1 MAAPNIPTI
10 YDFEGTFESLAKT
23 FLEAGL
29 SPTVTVNTT
38 FSQDNLDSP
47 RIDLRFEVGEAEPDL
62 LKFDNVDGD
71 GEEFMAYNANLV
83 CEIVTDNELDTQAT
97 HRSLRSQVRDVFR
110 RNGSNWT
117 TASLPYHEFRHIR
130 PTGSAY
136 LTEGNLQSTELSFEI
151 TFNIKNDAFPTGVP
165 VTSDAL
171 LKEDGG
177 KILLE
182 SDGGAGDDYLILE

>member
-1 MAAPNIPTI
+1 MAAPNIATI

-23 FLEAGL
+23 FLEAAL

-97 HRSLRSQVRDVFR
+97 HRSLRSQVRDVLR

-117 TASLPYHEFRHIR
+117 TASIPYHEFRHIR
-130 PTGSAY
+130 PNGSAY
-136 LTEGNLQSTELSFEI
+136 LTEGNLQSTELYFEI
-151 TFNIKNDAFPTGVP
+151 TFNIKNDAFPGVP

-182 SDGGAGDDYLILE
+182 SDGGACDYYLILE